1 MSFSTPAVGTNS
13 AGQSEQGTS
22 GTQVGTNSLGQT
34 EQGTPGNAIS
44 NNSATTLSS
53 NEFLQL
59 MMTELENQDPLSP
72 SSSDPT
78 QYLTE
83 LAQMTSVEQETNTA
97 QSTAESATEQS
108 VSQAVGL
115 IGDTVSYKD
124 QTTGDEV
131 TGTVNSVQITSSGP
145 TLTIDGT
152 AGVDPSIVTNVS
164 GPSSGT
170 SAGTDSGT
178 SASTDS
184 GTSAGTDSG
193 GSAGTDSATDSSGSN
208 STGSGA

>member
-1 MSFSTPAVGTNS
+1 MSFSTSQIGTNS
-13 AGQSEQGTS
+13 S
-22 GTQVGTNSLGQT
+22 GQT
-34 EQGTPGNAIS
+34 EQGTSGDSIS

-53 NEFLQL
+53 NQFLQL

-97 QSTAESATEQS
+97 QSTAESATEQA

-124 QTTGDEV
+124 QTTGDVV
-131 TGTVNSVQITSSGP
+131 TGAVNSVQITSTGP
-145 TLTIDGT
+145 TLTIDGVS
-152 AGVDPSIVTNVS
+152 GVDPSIVTNVT
-164 GPSSGT
+164 GPST
-170 SAGTDSGT
+170 AAPA
-178 SASTDS
+178 ASST
-184 GTSAGTDSG
+184 
-193 GSAGTDSATDSSGSN
+193 
-208 STGSGA
+208 TGSGS

>member
-1 MSFSTPAVGTNS
+1 MSLSTPQVGTNS
-13 AGQSEQGTS
+13 AGQTEQGTS

-34 EQGTPGNAIS
+34 EQGTSGDSVAND
-44 NNSATTLSS
+44 SATSLSS

-115 IGDTVSYKD
+115 IGDTVSYTN
-124 QTTGDEV
+124 QTTGALV
-131 TGTVNSVQITSSGP
+131 TGTVNSVQITTSGP
-145 TLTIDGT
+145 TLTVDGVS
-152 AGVDPSIVTNVS
+152 GVDPAIVTNVT
-164 GPSSGT
+164 GPSSASTGDGDT
-170 SAGTDSGT
+170 GSSGSDSGTDSG
-178 SASTDS
+178 SSDS
-184 GTSAGTDSG
+184 GT
-193 GSAGTDSATDSSGSN
+193 
-208 STGSGA
+208 TGSGA

>member
-1 MSFSTPAVGTNS
+1 MSISTPGVGTNS
-13 AGQSEQGTS
+13 AGQTEQGTS
-22 GTQVGTNSLGQT
+22 GTQIGTNAAGQT
-34 EQGTPGNAIS
+34 EQGTSGNSVANS
-44 NNSATTLSS
+44 SATSLSS

-97 QSTAESATEQS
+97 QSTAESATEQA

-124 QTTGDEV
+124 QTTGDVV
-131 TGTVNSVQITSSGP
+131 TGAVNSVQITSSGP
-145 TLTIDGT
+145 TLTVNGV
-152 AGVDPSIVTNVS
+152 AGVDPAIVTNVT
-164 GPSSGT
+164 GPSSSSSTSTGT
-170 SAGTDSGT
+170 TDSGT
-178 SASTDS
+178 TGSGTDSSDS
-184 GTSAGTDSG
+184 GTSG
-193 GSAGTDSATDSSGSN
+193 SGS
-208 STGSGA
+208 

>member
-1 MSFSTPAVGTNS
+1 MSFSTPQVGTNS
-13 AGQSEQGTS
+13 AGQTEQGTS

-34 EQGTPGNAIS
+34 EQGTSGDSVAND
-44 NNSATTLSS
+44 SATSLSS

-97 QSTAESATEQS
+97 QATAESATEQA

-115 IGDTVSYKD
+115 IGNTVSYKD
-124 QTTGDEV
+124 QTTGDLM
-131 TGTVNSVQITSSGP
+131 TGTVNSVQITTSGP
-145 TLTIDGT
+145 TLTVDGV

-164 GPSSGT
+164 GPSSG
-170 SAGTDSGT
+170 SPGDSGDAGSSGSSSDTGSSSGDSGT
-178 SASTDS
+178 T
-184 GTSAGTDSG
+184 GR
-193 GSAGTDSATDSSGSN
+193 GS
-208 STGSGA
+208 

>member
-1 MSFSTPAVGTNS
+1 MSFSTPTVGTNS
-13 AGQSEQGTS
+13 AGQTEQGTA

-34 EQGTPGNAIS
+34 EQGTAGNAIS

-115 IGDTVSYKD
+115 IGNTVSYKN

-145 TLTIDGT
+145 TLTVDGI
-152 AGVDPSIVTNVS
+152 AGVDPAIVTNVS
-164 GPSSGT
+164 GPSSGNST
-170 SAGTDSGT
+170 GTDSGT
-178 SASTDS
+178 GST
-184 GTSAGTDSG
+184 GTGSTGTTS
-193 GSAGTDSATDSSGSN
+193 SGTDSAGSS